1 MGSKAALL
9 FMPKEKKTLIQ
20 TISLFGYFVE
30 PIKTLQKTFIWF
42 LPKPLIVY
50 NLYCSGFYLNL
61 NLLKSHLSCYKFEP
75 KFLVYQS

>member
-42 LPKPLIVY
+42 LPKPLIV
-50 NLYCSGFYLNL
+50 
-61 NLLKSHLSCYKFEP
+61 HT
-75 KFLVYQS
+75 